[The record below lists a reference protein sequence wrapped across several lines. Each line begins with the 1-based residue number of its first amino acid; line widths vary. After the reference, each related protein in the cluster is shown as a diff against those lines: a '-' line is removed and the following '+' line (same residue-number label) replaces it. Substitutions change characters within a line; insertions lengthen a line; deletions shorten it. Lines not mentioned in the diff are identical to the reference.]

1 MHAVIPRA
9 GGAFSSVTDT
19 VLSGIAGAEAEIM
32 RYEEDYVRRM
42 LEDAIEVV
50 MRIALNKKGPFYK
63 LEEENRYG
71 SEDGLYSRILKMAD
85 AGQINEAENLL
96 WEALEEKSADHLE
109 TGLAFYYHINEF
121 EDEFLLANHYSRDEI
136 RDGLRNMLREY
147 EIDDS
152 IFMSELE

>member
-1 MHAVIPRA
+1 
-9 GGAFSSVTDT
+9 
-19 VLSGIAGAEAEIM
+19 M
-32 RYEEDYVRRM
+32 RYEEDYVMRM
-42 LEDAIEVV
+42 LKEAIEVV
-50 MRIALNKKGPFYK
+50 MRIALNKKGPFYE

-85 AGQINEAENLL
+85 AGQINKAENLL

>member
-19 VLSGIAGAEAEIM
+19 VLSGIAGA
-32 RYEEDYVRRM
+32 
-42 LEDAIEVV
+42 
-50 MRIALNKKGPFYK
+50 
-63 LEEENRYG
+63 
-71 SEDGLYSRILKMAD
+71 
-85 AGQINEAENLL
+85 EAENLL